1 MFKYLDTQAGE
12 FQWHKDS
19 SEQANQ
25 VLPPNA
31 LLSSNTGEVPDKY
44 SNSGVFASHTHD
56 NNEWQPQNSLNS
68 EALSTT
74 PRVVPYELTSQERD
88 SALLRYKEKKKT
100 RRYYYDI
107 IMLPFFLM
115 HKTTEI

>member
-1 MFKYLDTQAGE
+1 M

-19 SEQANQ
+19 SEQTNQ
-25 VLPPNA
+25 VLPPNT
-31 LLSSNTGEVPDKY
+31 LLRSNTEEVPDKY
-44 SNSGVFASHTHD
+44 SNSGVFASHTHGS
-56 NNEWQPQNSLNS
+56 NERQPQNSHNS

-100 RRYYYDI
+100 RRYYYHVA
-107 IMLPFFLM
+107 LFSNA
-115 HKTTEI
+115 